1 MFPGA
6 SDGSFLDRVHM
17 YHGKTGDM
25 GKQMAWCVCERERD
39 LYLSSYP
46 GEPPLIKVMREENQ
60 FQIRHC
66 QNSLSVLYDA
76 NGWVKRAREHPSFR
90 IVAQVMADSKK

>member
-1 MFPGA
+1 MREG
-6 SDGSFLDRVHM
+6 GRE
-17 YHGKTGDM
+17 GR
-25 GKQMAWCVCERERD
+25 EREREREREGD
-39 LYLSSYP
+39 LTSACLPTP

-66 QNSLSVLYDA
+66 QNTLSVLYDA